1 VLTGS
6 AISSASSTPSWFP
19 ICSIPL
25 LGTGVTLLV
34 SSGSVYAL
42 CYISLL
48 TDQAGIC
55 FLCIVYTFFRLPEP
69 NGRSFAELDVLF
81 EKRISARKFASTEVD
96 VFHEVVEEKVMD
108 QYEKAEERIE
118 RADEKA

>member
-1 VLTGS
+1 M
-6 AISSASSTPSWFP
+6 
-19 ICSIPL
+19 
-25 LGTGVTLLV
+25 
-34 SSGSVYAL
+34 
-42 CYISLL
+42 
-48 TDQAGIC
+48 
-55 FLCIVYTFFRLPEP
+55 YTFFRLPEP

-118 RADEKA
+118 RA